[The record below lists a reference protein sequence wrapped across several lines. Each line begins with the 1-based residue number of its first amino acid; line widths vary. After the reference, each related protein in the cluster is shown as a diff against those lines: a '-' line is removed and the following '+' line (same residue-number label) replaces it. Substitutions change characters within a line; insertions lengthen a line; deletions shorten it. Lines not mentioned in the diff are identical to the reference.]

1 MDLDVGCIRRMD
13 PLLQYQVILPKT
25 IPVGVSNDLMFAAK
39 GHPFM
44 EQTIRK
50 LVTFDHSW
58 ILNYPT
64 VMFSTGPMFLSAQ
77 YGIYTAA
84 HPPTPDNPGGDVRIL
99 PKSLYGKN
107 ARLDEAPN
115 AFFSHHYGS
124 SWHADDAAFITFLGR
139 SGMTLVWIGFFVLLL
154 GVVRVVFQKSTSGNG
169 RSIRRRLASARYYL
183 LLPRRIPTRG
193 GGVALGI
200 FGAGSA
206 STTTSVSPVSSPTHS
221 GPTSPTSAMPLL
233 PYSFDV
239 ESNGSTPPPE
249 QEQAWLGTTA
259 AGALRRASA
268 WARSHVPGGSNR
280 THRGHARTSWGSA
293 SDMLFFLPALLPTTT
308 GGSSSSRS
316 QDGHPSSEDRNAY
329 PPRSRS
335 KRDEALEELLP
346 RTRSG
351 AVSPPPPPYADARAS
366 RTSHRNTVLDD
377 DGSESTSS
385 RASTS
390 SSTHAHLNQGQGQG
404 HR

>member
-1 MDLDVGCIRRMD
+1 VD

-25 IPVGVSNDLMFAAK
+25 IPVGVSNDLMFSAK

-50 LVTFDHSW
+50 LVAFDHSW

-77 YGIYTAA
+77 YGIYSAA
-84 HPPTPDNPGGDVRIL
+84 HPPTPDNPGGEVRIL

-107 ARLDEAPN
+107 ARFDEAPN
-115 AFFSHHYGS
+115 SFFTHHYGS
-124 SWHADDAAFITFLGR
+124 SWHSDDAAFITFLGR
-139 SGMTLVWIGFFVLLL
+139 SGMVLVWIGFFVLLL
-154 GVVRVVFQKSTSGNG
+154 GIVRVVYQKGGSGNG

-183 LLPRRIPTRG
+183 LLPRRLPTRG

-206 STTTSVSPVSSPTHS
+206 STTTNVSPISSPTS
-221 GPTSPTSAMPLL
+221 SRPTSPTAAVPLL

-239 ESNGSTPPPE
+239 ESNGSTPPAE
-249 QEQAWLGTTA
+249 QDQPWLGTTA

-268 WARSHVPGGSNR
+268 WARSHVPAGNPR
-280 THRGHARTSWGSA
+280 THRGHSRTSWGSA
-293 SDMLFFLPALLPTTT
+293 GDMLFFLPALLPTTQ
-308 GGSSSSRS
+308 GESSSSRS
-316 QDGHPSSEDRNAY
+316 QHARASSRDRNAY
-329 PPRSRS
+329 PPRSRP
-335 KRDEALEELLP
+335 KDEEALEELLP

-351 AVSPPPPPYADARAS
+351 ALSPPPPPYADGRTS
-366 RTSHRNTVLDD
+366 RTSHRNIIFDSES
-377 DGSESTSS
+377 SESTSS
-385 RASTS
+385 SHTYS
-390 SSTHAHLNQGQGQG
+390 QGQGY
-404 HR
+404 R